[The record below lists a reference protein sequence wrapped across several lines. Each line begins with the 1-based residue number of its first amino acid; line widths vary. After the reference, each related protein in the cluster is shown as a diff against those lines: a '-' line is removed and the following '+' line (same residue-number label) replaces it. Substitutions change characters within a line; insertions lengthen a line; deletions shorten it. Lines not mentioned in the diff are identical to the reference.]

1 MSNRSSPKGLYWDDP
16 RIVDALAGGAA
27 GGTTAVLISPLE
39 VLKTRLQTQKIV
51 KGVAPK
57 YAGGIHIYGGLRR
70 IVAEEGFRGLYRGLG
85 PQFIAL
91 LPNWAVY
98 FTTYE
103 NLKAVMKKREGMP
116 APLQHMVSA
125 VGAGGATLLATNPLW
140 VAKTRLQVQHMGNRP
155 PGRPIYRNLAH
166 CLTTMVKQE
175 GVGRLYS
182 GMGASAIGLSHVA
195 IQFPVYE
202 FFKSWLAE
210 RRRKEKGEA
219 VIADRLSTVDLIVAS
234 SCSKAIASTITYPHE
249 VVRSQMHVR
258 GLGPFD
264 GFGMICREIL
274 QNEGV
279 VGFYKGWATNMFR
292 TVPAAAIT
300 FTSFELFARL
310 LREAGAK
317 QRASKESKQA
327 VVSEAGG

>member
-1 MSNRSSPKGLYWDDP
+1 MSKQQAPVTGLYLDNP
-16 RIVDALAGGAA
+16 RVVDALAGGAA
-27 GGTTAVLISPLE
+27 GGTTAVFVSPLE
-39 VLKTRLQTQKIV
+39 VLKTRLQTQAR
-51 KGVAPK
+51 GSAK
-57 YAGGIHIYGGLRR
+57 YLGGIHIYGGLKQ
-70 IVAEEGFRGLYRGLG
+70 IVAEEGPRGLYRGLG
-85 PQFIAL
+85 PQFVAL

-103 NLKAVMKKREGMP
+103 NLKAVMRKREGMP
-116 APLQHMVSA
+116 QPLQHMVSA
-125 VGAGGATLLATNPLW
+125 VGAGAATLAVTNPLW

-155 PGRPIYRNLAH
+155 AGRPLYRNTFH
-166 CLTTMVKQE
+166 CLATMARQE

-202 FFKSWLAE
+202 YFKSWLGE
-210 RRRKEKGEA
+210 RRRREQGEA
-219 VIADRLSTVDLIVAS
+219 SVADRLSTVDLIVAS
-234 SCSKAIASTITYPHE
+234 SGSKAIASSITYPHE

-264 GFGMICREIL
+264 GFGLICKEIW
-274 QNEGV
+274 QNEGL

-317 QRASKESKQA
+317 QRATKESRRQA
-327 VVSEAGG
+327 VVSEVGG

>member
-1 MSNRSSPKGLYWDDP
+1 MTKQRGPGKGIYLDNP
-16 RIVDALAGGAA
+16 HIVDAFAGGAA
-27 GGTTAVLISPLE
+27 GGTTAVFVSPLE
-39 VLKTRLQTQKIV
+39 VLKTRLQTQAR
-51 KGVAPK
+51 GQAAK
-57 YAGGIHIYGGLRR
+57 YTGGIHIYGGLKQ

-85 PQFIAL
+85 PQFVAL

-103 NLKAVMKKREGMP
+103 NLKKQMKKRQGIP
-116 APLQHMVSA
+116 QPLQHMISA
-125 VGAGGATLLATNPLW
+125 VGAGAATLAVTNPLW

-155 PGRPIYRNLAH
+155 AGRPLYRNTFH
-166 CLTTMVKQE
+166 CLATMAKQE

-202 FFKSWLAE
+202 FFKRWLSE
-210 RRRKEKGEA
+210 RRQRERGEK
-219 VIADRLSTVDLIVAS
+219 VQADRLSTADLILAS
-234 SCSKAIASTITYPHE
+234 STSKAIASSITYPHE

-264 GFGMICREIL
+264 GFGLICKEVY
-274 QNEGV
+274 QAEGLL
-279 VGFYKGWATNMFR
+279 GFYKGWATNMFR

-310 LREAGAK
+310 LREAGARQRDKEAK
-317 QRASKESKQA
+317 QQA
-327 VVSEAGG
+327 AVSEVGG